1 MFRKDAD
8 VMAILAKMET
18 KAALFAF
25 PKESTMSVDLSS
37 GLSFYRASFYDFMI
51 EEEDLDL

>member
-18 KAALFAF
+18 VKWPFRFEALEPLAQ
-25 PKESTMSVDLSS
+25 SVDTETD
-37 GLSFYRASFYDFMI
+37 GADGNGGDF
-51 EEEDLDL
+51 ES